1 VNEIHVVALTAIRNG
16 QLLVVRKA
24 GTTRWMQPGGKPL
37 ADESLEDALRRELRE
52 ELRVEL
58 KHVEPVGH
66 FVVPAAN
73 EPETR
78 LIADVFWGELVGT
91 PHASAEIEELRMVSR
106 DELLTLDR
114 APLIDACLPVAEP
127 EISVLRPESK
137 LIRALKEFK
146 PSHLHYV
153 RPWPVRESRLM
164 LERWAKIVKL
174 PGEATYANLMQDLIF
189 EAECL
194 RLPPSSRGY
203 HFKPSL
209 FDDFKLERGAWYGVS
224 WVSRGENWLV
234 TGESLPSAL
243 ARSWMAGE
251 DDVLIFDRRARFL
264 LYLCRDGNAYHRS

>member
-1 VNEIHVVALTAIRNG
+1 
-16 QLLVVRKA
+16 
-24 GTTRWMQPGGKPL
+24 MQPGGKPH
-37 ADESLEDALRRELRE
+37 DGESLEDALRRELRE

-58 KHVEPVGH
+58 RHVEPVGH

-73 EPETR
+73 EPSTR
-78 LIADVFWGELVGT
+78 LIADVFWGEVIGT

-114 APLIDACLPVAEP
+114 APLIDACLPIAEP

-137 LIRALKEFK
+137 LIRALRVFK

-153 RPWPVRESRLM
+153 RPWPVREAREL
-164 LERWAKIVKL
+164 LEWWAGAVKL
-174 PGEATYANLMQDLIF
+174 PGEATYSNLMQDLIF
-189 EAECL
+189 EGDCL
-194 RLPPSSRGY
+194 RLTPSSRGY
-203 HFKPSL
+203 QFKPAL
-209 FDDFKLERGAWYGVS
+209 FEAFALERGAWYGVS

-234 TGESLPSAL
+234 TGESLPTAL

-251 DDVLIFDRRARFL
+251 DDVLVFDRESRFL